1 MNIQIGWGAFP
12 SIALQVGAIQGNEIK
27 CKGYCSK
34 KRKNTP
40 KISAGNGRK
49 QSGEQ
54 IGKCPLRAALACISF
69 FLEREGFL
77 FLLTRESHFIPD
89 QSAEYARD
97 LRLST
102 PLLGRDWKK
111 ALQIC
116 LFVWEDSSVRSQKV
130 LTSCATGRVCRI
142 LNISERTLQHYR
154 DTFTL
159 PFIQIGHKRDY
170 KREDVEALLVKSNC
184 R

>member
-12 SIALQVGAIQGNEIK
+12 SIALQVGAIPGNEIR
-27 CKGYCSK
+27 CKGYCFK
-34 KRKNTP
+34 KKNTS

-54 IGKCPLRAALACISF
+54 IGKCSLRAALACISF
-69 FLEREGFL
+69 FSGERGVFVFIDKREPLHTRSKRRVRTGF
-77 FLLTRESHFIPD
+77 TAID
-89 QSAEYARD
+89 TSAWEE
-97 LRLST
+97 LK
-102 PLLGRDWKK
+102 KK